1 MNDDEFRA
9 ALGDDG
15 DAARLARQ
23 GGLDLDALTEGRGTI
38 DTRVVVRVL
47 PAAVVAAM
55 LPAGL
60 QLAPQPLVPPDH
72 HPIFVSFAHNHF
84 SAWFGEMDYHE
95 VMLGIPWVEFAEERM
110 PHRGPFIYMPRLY
123 LDAAIPQ
130 ILGERIYGY
139 EKLAGE
145 FTVDGDTWRVRDA
158 NGDLAVTAS
167 FERDPDALDDASGS
181 DEELARAP
189 EAWPHFAW
197 VRKLLEQPT
206 ISQALRR
213 FDRDARV
220 LGDDDQR
227 FVGSTVRYLTAGVD
241 WDGRPVDATV
251 LPILATVGFGDALT
265 LPAGLPP
272 TPERSASIAGDVLGA
287 FRLRTKQVVSPPG
300 SPFEA
305 HYPPGGGR
313 KLRVAVLGG
322 GPSACAAAYYL
333 ARQRDAY
340 EVSLYT
346 MGWRLGG
353 KCAAGRNRDA
363 HDRIEEHGLHAF
375 LGFYRNAIR
384 TVGEVYRDAGRSLGS
399 DDGPVSG
406 ALRPQANVGV
416 LDRFDD
422 RWTYFPTPMG
432 PNDRV
437 PGRVPPGASAQERP
451 EGAAIPLGAI
461 LRRIADELQDAVGGD
476 GDAPLDRVFSLLSAP
491 WREAMT
497 SLVAWVDREGAIAL
511 ERFVETPPAASR
523 TKRWMIAI
531 LEQVRSGLA
540 WYFEDRVRSSRTAHF
555 QWGGLDTLLTI
566 ARGVLVESTLD
577 FDDLDDRDMIA
588 WLLEHGLAEEH
599 ASISTI
605 TQVYET
611 LFAHAPDL
619 PYRVADLACGVGL
632 RWFLLVSFGYDGHPA
647 YDFRWSCP
655 ETLMTPYYEALRAH
669 GAEIHFF
676 HRVEGITV
684 AGQGAH
690 RRLDAVKLRVQ
701 ATVRGA
707 GPYEPFLA
715 DAAAPGCPPAWPL
728 APDFDQLVEGD
739 VLRER
744 RIDLEDVYADWPG
757 VGERELQWG
766 RDFDVCVLGVPL
778 GALPT
783 IVAPLVDPASPY
795 ADPRWQALVEGTAL
809 IQTVSAHLWFDRP
822 ASAMF
827 DTSDHAVERTGEAD
841 PRRGLLTGFVQPVGS
856 LGEMTPLVAVER
868 WPDPKPQLLTYHT
881 GALFAGA
888 RLPPPGAAWRD
899 YPAQQREHWRSL
911 FHEWLRANHRSI
923 FDAGPRDFDDLLA
936 ALRVPDGPPRE
947 GLERLWAQA
956 FNVACQPSDL
966 YVLSRPGETK
976 HRLAPSASGVRFLL
990 LAGDWTKTDMNCGCV
1005 EAATQS
1011 GMLAARALSN
1021 EPAYVWRVGY

>member
-241 WDGRPVDATV
+241 WGGRPVDATV

-497 SLVAWVDREGAIAL
+497 SL
-511 ERFVETPPAASR
+511 
-523 TKRWMIAI
+523 
-531 LEQVRSGLA
+531 
-540 WYFEDRVRSSRTAHF
+540 
-555 QWGGLDTLLTI
+555 
-566 ARGVLVESTLD
+566 
-577 FDDLDDRDMIA
+577 
-588 WLLEHGLAEEH
+588 
-599 ASISTI
+599 
-605 TQVYET
+605 
-611 LFAHAPDL
+611 
-619 PYRVADLACGVGL
+619 
-632 RWFLLVSFGYDGHPA
+632 
-647 YDFRWSCP
+647 
-655 ETLMTPYYEALRAH
+655 
-669 GAEIHFF
+669 
-676 HRVEGITV
+676 
-684 AGQGAH
+684 
-690 RRLDAVKLRVQ
+690 
-701 ATVRGA
+701 
-707 GPYEPFLA
+707 
-715 DAAAPGCPPAWPL
+715 
-728 APDFDQLVEGD
+728 
-739 VLRER
+739 
-744 RIDLEDVYADWPG
+744 
-757 VGERELQWG
+757 
-766 RDFDVCVLGVPL
+766 
-778 GALPT
+778 
-783 IVAPLVDPASPY
+783 
-795 ADPRWQALVEGTAL
+795 
-809 IQTVSAHLWFDRP
+809 
-822 ASAMF
+822 
-827 DTSDHAVERTGEAD
+827 
-841 PRRGLLTGFVQPVGS
+841 
-856 LGEMTPLVAVER
+856 
-868 WPDPKPQLLTYHT
+868 
-881 GALFAGA
+881 
-888 RLPPPGAAWRD
+888 
-899 YPAQQREHWRSL
+899 
-911 FHEWLRANHRSI
+911 
-923 FDAGPRDFDDLLA
+923 
-936 ALRVPDGPPRE
+936 
-947 GLERLWAQA
+947 
-956 FNVACQPSDL
+956 
-966 YVLSRPGETK
+966 
-976 HRLAPSASGVRFLL
+976 
-990 LAGDWTKTDMNCGCV
+990 
-1005 EAATQS
+1005 
-1011 GMLAARALSN
+1011 
-1021 EPAYVWRVGY
+1021 